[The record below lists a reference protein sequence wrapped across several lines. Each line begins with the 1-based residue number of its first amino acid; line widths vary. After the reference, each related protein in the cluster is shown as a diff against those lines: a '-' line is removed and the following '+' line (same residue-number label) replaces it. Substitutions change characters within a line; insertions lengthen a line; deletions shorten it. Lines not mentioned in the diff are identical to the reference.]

1 MFNLKEKFE
10 FLEDGIDF
18 PFYNDKPKLSS
29 GEWAI
34 LAIAV
39 VIFAV
44 LANLPGIPKSLRV
57 LIYLIVFLAPAIYIC
72 KGDYGLF
79 FKKLKLRDAKTIIL
93 CFIGYIVYAMI
104 IGFLLNSVH
113 YALAE
118 NVSLTSTLDLMFV
131 VNMILQLIGE
141 EFYKIFLLLIV
152 MYLVYKYTRN
162 RSLSI
167 YVGIIVTLVVFG
179 LTHWVAY
186 DGRILQILLIQGF
199 GSIFD
204 LYAYMKT
211 KNFFVSYILHLFI
224 DFYGVIL
231 PMMMHMG

>member
-29 GEWAI
+29 AEWAI
-34 LAIAV
+34 LAVGV
-39 VIFAV
+39 VIFAI
-44 LANLPGIPKSLRV
+44 LANIPEMSKSLRV
-57 LIYLIVFLAPAIYIC
+57 LIYLILLLAPALYIC
-72 KGDYGLF
+72 KGDYSLF
-79 FKKLKLRDAKTIIL
+79 FKKLKRGDAKTIVICLIL
-93 CFIGYIVYAMI
+93 SIVYSMLMSFVLMGI
-104 IGFLLNSVH
+104 H
-113 YALAE
+113 YHTAPNA
-118 NVSLTSTLDLMFV
+118 NLTSTLDLMFI
-131 VNMILQLIGE
+131 VNLFLQLIGE
-141 EFYKIFLLLIV
+141 EFYKIFILLIV

-179 LTHWVAY
+179 LTHFTAY
-186 DGRILQILLIQGF
+186 HGRILQILVLQGF

-211 KNFFVSYILHLFI
+211 KNFFVSYIIHICVDL
-224 DFYGVIL
+224 YGVIL
-231 PMMMHMG
+231 PMLMHL

>member
-29 GEWAI
+29 AEWAF
-34 LAIAV
+34 LAVGV
-39 VIFAV
+39 VIFAI
-44 LANLPGIPKSLRV
+44 LANMVGITKSLRV
-57 LIYLIVFLAPAIYIC
+57 LIYLIVLLAPALYIC
-72 KGDYGLF
+72 KGDYSLF
-79 FKKLKLRDAKTIIL
+79 FKKLKRGDGKTIVICLIL
-93 CFIGYIVYAMI
+93 SIVYSTVLGI
-104 IGFLLNSVH
+104 FLAAIH
-113 YALAE
+113 YPTAPNA
-118 NVSLTSTLDLMFV
+118 NLTSTLDLMFI
-131 VNMILQLIGE
+131 VNLFLQLICE
-141 EFYKIFLLLIV
+141 EFYKIFILLIV

-179 LTHWVAY
+179 LTHVTAY
-186 DGRILQILLIQGF
+186 NGRILQILLIQGF

-211 KNFFVSYILHLFI
+211 KNFFVSYIVHICVDL
-224 DFYGVIL
+224 YGLIL
-231 PMMMHMG
+231 PLMTHM